1 MSKFSELG
9 KQLQNEARQ
18 QQTSSRIFD
27 AALQFYENVLVER
40 GDDPLVR
47 FQAASAFLRAG
58 EIREIL
64 GQQDYSGALIDRAVE
79 LLEGLNA
86 GQGSIAQ
93 RRELVF
99 ALRLQATNARH
110 NGEATKAEAA
120 YRRCLDITEFLL
132 RVDPHNVATV
142 THSGKVRI
150 SFAIML
156 KGEQRLDEVIEWH
169 RESIDIL
176 RSAVARWP
184 DEDACQIE
192 LANALN
198 ATGATLWYARRIP
211 EAEPHYRES
220 FDLSQKL
227 FARLPNHLAV
237 RSLYARSLLSMIRCD
252 IAAEQL
258 DTAAARFDEAA
269 RVMNELVTSYPD
281 NIHYLSETLWL
292 WQSRLE
298 FEQRRHNTPLIDRAW
313 RMELGFLGN
322 LFRRLPPASRYDE
335 RFALS
340 TSRYADWLWSQGR
353 TAEARDHFVVA
364 LQVLKQVS
372 DRLPDD
378 AAAQQQLAW
387 QHAVCPVVEL
397 RDIPV
402 AESLA
407 TRATELSPDD
417 HHAWQALGAAQ
428 FRAEKFPVAEAS
440 LCRGLMLSPNPESC
454 AALHSFLAM
463 TLHPQER
470 DDEAISELALALASA
485 PSEPL
490 PQLVR
495 LLEECRIAV
504 KPVLP

>member
-1 MSKFSELG
+1 MREAQRANQNEATAWRERDDAHDQREIANAERRNARDAQVRAEANFLKATEVVSKFSELG

-64 GQQDYSGALIDRAVE
+64 GQQDHSGALIDRAVE

-120 YRRCLDITEFLL
+120 YRRCLDITESLL
-132 RVDPHNVATV
+132 RVDPNNVATV

-156 KGEQRLDEVIEWH
+156 KGEQRLDEAIEWH

-184 DEDACQIE
+184 NEDACQIE

-211 EAEPHYRES
+211 EAVWS
-220 FDLSQKL
+220 LS
-227 FARLPNHLAV
+227 
-237 RSLYARSLLSMIRCD
+237 S
-252 IAAEQL
+252 AA
-258 DTAAARFDEAA
+258 TTHR
-269 RVMNELVTSYPD
+269 
-281 NIHYLSETLWL
+281 
-292 WQSRLE
+292 
-298 FEQRRHNTPLIDRAW
+298 
-313 RMELGFLGN
+313 
-322 LFRRLPPASRYDE
+322 
-335 RFALS
+335 
-340 TSRYADWLWSQGR
+340 
-353 TAEARDHFVVA
+353 
-364 LQVLKQVS
+364 
-372 DRLPDD
+372 
-378 AAAQQQLAW
+378 
-387 QHAVCPVVEL
+387 
-397 RDIPV
+397 
-402 AESLA
+402 
-407 TRATELSPDD
+407 
-417 HHAWQALGAAQ
+417 
-428 FRAEKFPVAEAS
+428 
-440 LCRGLMLSPNPESC
+440 
-454 AALHSFLAM
+454 
-463 TLHPQER
+463 
-470 DDEAISELALALASA
+470 
-485 PSEPL
+485 
-490 PQLVR
+490 
-495 LLEECRIAV
+495 
-504 KPVLP
+504 